1 LGIRNAKDTRDGAA
15 PELRLSPRRRRL
27 LRAKGGDQIP
37 EKWRAHSD
45 LRHSGRICFGATK
58 RASDKEIAALRDI
71 FSNFADGTPSENID
85 EYSDANIAFHQAL
98 IRLSGSDLII
108 NMTDNLFLHV
118 RSVRRVTIAHG
129 DRAERSLA
137 DHLKIIEALAKR
149 NAERAEKLSREHALG
164 LADHVEKFCNFLD

>member
-1 LGIRNAKDTRDGAA
+1 MTLLEQEGF
-15 PELRLSPRRRRL
+15 LRTEPRRGIFIVRKTRR
-27 LRAKGGDQIP
+27 QIV
-37 EKWRAHSD
+37 EMIQVWAALEGMAAR
-45 LRHSGRICFGATK
+45 LATK

-71 FSNFADGTPSENID
+71 FSDFADANPAEKID

-98 IRLSGSDLII
+98 IKLGGSDLIVNI
-108 NMTDNLFLHV
+108 TDNLFLHV

-164 LADHVEKFCNFLD
+164 LADHVEKFCDFLD

>member
-1 LGIRNAKDTRDGAA
+1 
-15 PELRLSPRRRRL
+15 
-27 LRAKGGDQIP
+27 
-37 EKWRAHSD
+37 
-45 LRHSGRICFGATK
+45 
-58 RASDKEIAALRDI
+58 
-71 FSNFADGTPSENID
+71 
-85 EYSDANIAFHQAL
+85 
-98 IRLSGSDLII
+98 
-108 NMTDNLFLHV
+108 MTDNLFLHV